1 MPKHIFPTNGM
12 VWGPQR
18 KWFVS
23 ARVMPFVIG
32 VVLNDDEVTG
42 TADTDTNE
50 QDTTPGGI
58 VGFHLIYTQQC

>member
-1 MPKHIFPTNGM
+1 MFFFTHAHNKTQKFI
-12 VWGPQR
+12 
-18 KWFVS
+18 S

-42 TADTDTNE
+42 TADVDTNE

>member
-1 MPKHIFPTNGM
+1 
-12 VWGPQR
+12 
-18 KWFVS
+18 
-23 ARVMPFVIG
+23 MPFVIG

-42 TADTDTNE
+42 TADVDTNE